1 MATNDLT
8 ITQISTI
15 LNEIVGQ
22 ATGSKVLAAVDGSQF
37 VTVAQMGLKAGYDP
51 LVNAI
56 GQVLT
61 RTIFSQ
67 RKYRRKLKDLN
78 VSTQKFGNITRKL
91 QIADSDWEDDQ
102 RLPLTDNESI
112 DMFKVKK
119 PNVLQTNFYGANT
132 YQRHYTLFRDQLDT
146 AFSNAA
152 EFAAFVYMYISNVD
166 DQIEQCHE
174 TVARAILVNYMA
186 GKIDGDADNVI
197 HLLTEYNA
205 QTGLSLTAEDVYK
218 PENFSTIMRF
228 ASARIKSLRELMTE
242 RSLKFHTNITGKEIM
257 RHTPLSMQK
266 AYLYAPTKYNIES
279 TVLSELFNDKY
290 VQLSGELVNFW
301 QSIDTPD
308 QINFKPIYLNSTD
321 GSLKTASAAVEK
333 SNVLGVIFDEEALG
347 YTIVNTWS
355 ATTPFNAAGG
365 YWNTFFHFTDRYWND
380 FTENGIVLL
389 LD

>member
-1 MATNDLT
+1 MATNDLS

-22 ATGSKVLAAVDGSQF
+22 ATGQKVLATVDGSQF

-67 RKYRRKLKDLN
+67 RKYRRKLNDLN

-112 DMFKVKK
+112 DMYKVRK

-132 YQRHYTLFRDQLDT
+132 YQRHYTVFRDQLDT

-152 EFAAFVYMYISNVD
+152 EFAAFISMYISNVD

-186 GKIDGDADNVI
+186 GKIDGDPDNVI

-205 QTGLSLTAEDVYK
+205 LTGLSLTEADVYK

-242 RSLKFHTNITGKEIM
+242 RSLKFHTNITDKEIM

-290 VQLSGELVNFW
+290 VQLTGELVNFW

-308 QINFKPIYLNSTD
+308 KINFKPIYLNTD
-321 GSLKTASAAVEK
+321 GTLKTAAAAVEK

-347 YTIVNTWS
+347 YTIVNAWS